1 MKYLI
6 LATICSMLAVPA
18 FSAPERPARPQSAK
32 RVSMKDM
39 TPEQR
44 AKLREARLRQ
54 HGGLISIKGKGH
66 LAVLSAQKDFGHS
79 DITNSV
85 DQLQRFVRGVRVEFS
100 AIDAFSIK
108 SAKQAREKAG
118 AGACIFLIDDP
129 ELPMSLIA
137 IEESWGAVNIA
148 SLRDGNPSKEKF
160 LFRFQKEFIRVSS
173 IVFSGVKSQYK
184 TSPLQ
189 SVRSISDLD
198 RTIGDNYGIDTLM
211 AIANHLPDLGVE
223 CDKQITYRQAC
234 QRGIAPQ
241 PTNEYQKAVWDAV
254 HAIPQK
260 PMKIEFD
267 AKKGR

>member
-1 MKYLI
+1 MKHLI
-6 LATICSMLAVPA
+6 IAALCSVVAITA
-18 FSAPERPARPQSAK
+18 FSAPQTPARRQSTK
-32 RVSMKDM
+32 RLSMKDM

-66 LAVLSAQKDFGHS
+66 LSVLSAQKDFGHG
-79 DITNSV
+79 DITNSLS
-85 DQLQRFVRGVRVEFS
+85 QMQMFVRGIPVKYES
-100 AIDAFSIK
+100 IDSFSIK
-108 SAKQAREKAG
+108 SAKEAREKAG
-118 AGACIFLIDDP
+118 AGACVFLIDDP
-129 ELPMSLIA
+129 ELPMSLVA

-148 SLRDGNPSKEKF
+148 PLRDGNPSKEKF
-160 LFRFQKEFIRVSS
+160 LFRFQKQFIRVSS

-189 SVRSISDLD
+189 SVLSVADLD
-198 RTIGDNYGIDTLM
+198 RTVGDKYGIDTLM
-211 AIANHLPDLGVE
+211 AIANHLPELGVE

-254 HAIPQK
+254 HAIPKK